1 MGRFQRYL
9 SSGLIYTFLTAITFI
24 DILLYIYLF
33 IASFSSNIVGL
44 IPKGFSLGPW
54 KMILSGD
61 ITVPGAGVTYH
72 YPNLYLVLANTLIL
86 ALTIAGGEAFF
97 SSLAGY
103 ALSRFRF
110 RGRSQL
116 LGLVLVLHSFPGVAL
131 LVGVFFLLNT
141 LGLYDSLVGVIIML
155 LALNLPLST
164 WIMKGFFDSVPWDI
178 EMSALIDGCNRFQT
192 WWKVLLPSVKN
203 GIMAVII
210 FGFLAGWSEF
220 IYILTFISSQ
230 KYWTMSMLVYALTTG
245 EYFVINPSVTAAVAI
260 VYMIPVIIFFLVAQK
275 YLLRLQL
282 VSKGVT

>member
-1 MGRFQRYL
+1 MGSFRRLL
-9 SSGLIYTFLTAITFI
+9 SSGLIYAFLVAITSI
-24 DILLYIYLF
+24 IILLYIYLF
-33 IASFSSNIVGL
+33 EGSFSPDIIGL
-44 IPKGFSLGPW
+44 IPENISLGAW
-54 KMILSGD
+54 KMVLSGD
-61 ITVPGAGVTYH
+61 ITVPGAGVAYH
-72 YPNLYLVLANTLIL
+72 YPNLYLVLLNTFIL
-86 ALTIAGGEAFF
+86 ALSIAGGEAFF

-103 ALSRFRF
+103 ALSRFKF

-116 LGLVLVLHSFPGVAL
+116 LGLILVLHSFPGVAL
-131 LVGVFFLLNT
+131 LVGVFFLLVVFN
-141 LGLYDSLVGVIIML
+141 LYDTLAGVIIML